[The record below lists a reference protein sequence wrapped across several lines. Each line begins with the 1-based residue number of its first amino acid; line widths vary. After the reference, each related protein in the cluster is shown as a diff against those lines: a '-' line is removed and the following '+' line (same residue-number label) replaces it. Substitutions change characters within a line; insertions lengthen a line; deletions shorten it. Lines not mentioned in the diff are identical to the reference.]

1 MVRLWETPTP
11 TTANQTNS
19 LIVPRLEAEQPIVRG
34 AIGNRAN
41 GCVRDH
47 RRTTGAAGRPTGDV
61 RVLQRLRPFGESGPH
76 VLSQGDDQVGA
87 TPVVVLSHDTW
98 QTQFGGDPRVLN
110 RDLIL
115 DGEPFR
121 VIGVL
126 PPGAFDRD
134 PARYWV
140 PLLFTPSA

>member
-1 MVRLWETPTP
+1 S
-11 TTANQTNS
+11 AS
-19 LIVPRLEAEQPIVRG
+19 LG
-34 AIGNRAN
+34 
-41 GCVRDH
+41 
-47 RRTTGAAGRPTGDV
+47 RTFVA
-61 RVLQRLRPFGESGPH
+61 
-76 VLSQGDDQVGA
+76 GDDQVGA

-140 PLLFTPSA
+140 PLLFTPERMNGGHWLETVARLADNVTLAQAQQEMLAVRARYADQV